1 MASALFDE
9 LKNRLTFDGID
20 IDTWVFKFYSRV
32 TVGLFLVAGAVSV
45 ADSLV
50 DKNPIE
56 CKSGDDYDKNY
67 CYLHGVAHLQP
78 NGISSDISGADC
90 FSADNV
96 GEEKISNYYLWIS
109 LVLFLC
115 GAAFAIPN
123 EIWKHFEGGVLK
135 QFEGLK
141 SIELED
147 EKENRK
153 KAVSQFNRLTNNF
166 TNRYFYT
173 FVLFELI
180 YCILGIVTF
189 NLLDVFLD
197 GKFQSYGS
205 DTFAYLTGDTMPIS
219 ITDSETQVTNE
230 VIVNPMCN
238 VFPTVVSCTIKTF
251 SVVQGAA
258 DTKNNICILGRNI
271 LNQQIFLV
279 LWVWFMI
286 LFSATVCQIIYR
298 LITLFVPSWQSWTIQ
313 YQLNST
319 DDLAVKKIELGFGK
333 IGNWFLLTQIGSN
346 SDPYAF
352 RKFLEEVTGVDRKKK
367 EEEEKEKRRK
377 IKKESNNVSN
387 HDDEAIDIDGKEQ
400 REKMLMEWERKLE
413 NLENV

>member
-1 MASALFDE
+1 MADALFKE
-9 LKNRLTFDGID
+9 LVNRLKFDGID

-32 TVGLFLVAGAVSV
+32 TVGLFWVAAAVSV
-45 ADSLV
+45 AESLV
-50 DKNPIE
+50 DKKPIDCNGGNE
-56 CKSGDDYDKNY
+56 YVENY

-78 NGISSDISGADC
+78 NGISSEISGADC

-96 GEEKISNYYLWIS
+96 GDEKISNYYLWIS

-123 EIWKHFEGGVLK
+123 EIWKHFEGGLLK

-147 EKENRK
+147 KKEREKRK
-153 KAVSQFNRLTNNF
+153 NAVSQFNRLSNNF

-173 FVLFELI
+173 FVSFELT
-180 YCILGIVTF
+180 YFILGVVTF
-189 NLLDVFLD
+189 NLIDVFLD

-205 DTFAYLTGDTMPIS
+205 DTFAYLSGDSEPTS
-219 ITDSETQVTNE
+219 ITDTKDKSTYEVT
-230 VIVNPMCN
+230 VNPMCN

-251 SVVQGAA
+251 SVVKGAA

-298 LITLFVPSWQSWTIQ
+298 LITLCVPSYQSWTIQ
-313 YQLNST
+313 YQLKST

-352 RKFLEEVTGVDRKKK
+352 RKFLEEVTGVGRKG
-367 EEEEKEKRRK
+367 EGELDKEKRRK
-377 IKKESNNVSN
+377 IMKEVNNVSN
-387 HDDEAIDIDGKEQ
+387 HDDVAIDLEGKVQ
-400 REKMLMEWERKLE
+400 KEKMLREED
-413 NLENV
+413 

>member
-1 MASALFDE
+1 MADALFQE

-32 TVGLFLVAGAVSV
+32 TVGLFWVAAAVSV

-56 CKSGDDYDKNY
+56 CKGADSYDTNY

-78 NGISSDISGADC
+78 NGISGDINGADC

-135 QFEGLK
+135 QFEGLQ

-147 EKENRK
+147 EKAKEKRK
-153 KAVSQFNRLTNNF
+153 KAVSQFKRLTNNF

-173 FVLFELI
+173 FVFFELV
-180 YCILGIVTF
+180 YCILGVIIF
-189 NLLDVFLD
+189 NLIDLFLD
-197 GKFQSYGS
+197 GKFHSYGS
-205 DTFAYLTGDTMPIS
+205 DTFAYLSGNSVAIPITDTDNS
-219 ITDSETQVTNE
+219 ITHDVT
-230 VIVNPMCN
+230 VNPMCN

-251 SVVQGAA
+251 AVVKDGD
-258 DTKNNICILGRNI
+258 DTKNTICILGRNI

-279 LWVWFMI
+279 LWVWFTI

-298 LITLFVPSWQSWTIQ
+298 IITLLVPSYQRSMIQ
-313 YQLNST
+313 YHLNST
-319 DDLAVKKIELGFGK
+319 DNLAVKKIDLGFGK
-333 IGNWFLLTQIGSN
+333 VGNWFLLTQIGSN

-352 RKFLEEVTGVDRKKK
+352 RKFLEEVTGVDRKGTEKRTK
-367 EEEEKEKRRK
+367 EEQEMKKRTKIIEEL
-377 IKKESNNVSN
+377 NNVSN
-387 HDDEAIDIDGKEQ
+387 PDKVAIYIDENDQKEN
-400 REKMLMEWERKLE
+400 MLKEED
-413 NLENV
+413 

>member
-1 MASALFDE
+1 MADALFKE
-9 LKNRLTFDGID
+9 LVNRLKFDGID

-32 TVGLFLVAGAVSV
+32 TVGLFWVAAAVSV

-56 CKSGDDYDKNY
+56 CKSGDSYDTNY
-67 CYLHGVAHLQP
+67 CYLHGVAHLLP
-78 NGISSDISGADC
+78 NGISADINDADC
-90 FSADNV
+90 FSAGNV

-135 QFEGLK
+135 QFEGLQ

-147 EKENRK
+147 EKEKEKRK
-153 KAVSQFNRLTNNF
+153 KAVSQFKRLTNNF

-173 FVLFELI
+173 FVFFELV
-180 YCILGIVTF
+180 YCILGVIIF
-189 NLLDVFLD
+189 NLIDLFLD

-205 DTFAYLTGDTMPIS
+205 DTFAYLSGNSEPIL
-219 ITDSETQVTNE
+219 ITDTKDKTTKEVT
-230 VIVNPMCN
+230 VNPMCN

-251 SVVQGAA
+251 SVVQGEA
-258 DTKNNICILGRNI
+258 DTTNKICILGRNI

-286 LFSATVCQIIYR
+286 LCSATVCQIIYR
-298 LITLFVPSWQSWTIQ
+298 LVTLLVPSYQRSMIQ
-313 YQLNST
+313 YHLKST
-319 DDLAVKKIELGFGK
+319 DNMAVKQIDLGFGK
-333 IGNWFLLTQIGSN
+333 VGNWFLLTQIGSN

-352 RKFLEEVTGVDRKKK
+352 RKFLEEVTGVDRKGQDKNKK
-367 EEEEKEKRRK
+367 EQE
-377 IKKESNNVSN
+377 IKKRIKIIEDVTNNSNPDNVAIYI
-387 HDDEAIDIDGKEQ
+387 DENDQKEN
-400 REKMLMEWERKLE
+400 MLKEED
-413 NLENV
+413 

>member
-9 LKNRLTFDGID
+9 LVTRLKFDGID

-32 TVGLFLVAGAVSV
+32 TVGLFWVAAAISV

-50 DKNPIE
+50 DNKPME
-56 CKSGDDYDKNY
+56 CKSDDKGYDTNY

-78 NGISSDISGADC
+78 NGISKDISGADC

-153 KAVSQFNRLTNNF
+153 KAVSQFNRLSNNF

-173 FVLFELI
+173 FVVFELA
-180 YCILGIVTF
+180 YCILGIIIFT
-189 NLLDVFLD
+189 LIDVFLD

-205 DTFAYLTGDTMPIS
+205 DTFAYLSGNSVPIS
-219 ITDSETQVTNE
+219 ITDTKNDVMMNDVT
-230 VIVNPMCN
+230 VNPMCN

-298 LITLFVPSWQSWTIQ
+298 LITLFVPSYQSWTIQ

-319 DDLAVKKIELGFGK
+319 DDLAVKRIELGFGK

-352 RKFLEEVTGVDRKKK
+352 RKFLEEVTGVDRKGK
-367 EEEEKEKRRK
+367 EEQEKEKRRK
-377 IKKESNNVSN
+377 TIKELNNDSN
-387 HDDEAIDIDGKEQ
+387 HDTIAIDLEGKGQ
-400 REKMLMEWERKLE
+400 KEKMLREED
-413 NLENV
+413 

>member
-9 LKNRLTFDGID
+9 LVTRLKFDGID

-32 TVGLFLVAGAVSV
+32 TVGLFWVAAAISV
-45 ADSLV
+45 ADSFV
-50 DKNPIE
+50 DKKPIE
-56 CKSGDDYDKNY
+56 CKGDDKEYDTNY

-78 NGISSDISGADC
+78 NGISKEISGADC

-153 KAVSQFNRLTNNF
+153 KAVSQFSRLSNNF

-173 FVLFELI
+173 FVVFELA
-180 YCILGIVTF
+180 YCILGIIIF
-189 NLLDVFLD
+189 NLINVFLD

-205 DTFAYLTGDTMPIS
+205 DTFAYLSGNSVPIS
-219 ITDSETQVTNE
+219 ITDTKNNVMMNDVT
-230 VIVNPMCN
+230 VNPMCN
-238 VFPTVVSCTIKTF
+238 VFPTVVSCTIKYF

-271 LNQQIFLV
+271 VNQQIFLV

-286 LFSATVCQIIYR
+286 LFFATVCQIIYR
-298 LITLFVPSWQSWTIQ
+298 LITLFVPSYQSWTIQ

-319 DDLAVKKIELGFGK
+319 DDLAVKRIELGFGK

-352 RKFLEEVTGVDRKKK
+352 RKFLEEVTGVDRKGK
-367 EEEEKEKRRK
+367 EEQEKEKRRK
-377 IKKESNNVSN
+377 TIKELSNDSN
-387 HDDEAIDIDGKEQ
+387 HDTIAIDLEGKGQ
-400 REKMLMEWERKLE
+400 KEKMLREED
-413 NLENV
+413 

>member
-9 LKNRLTFDGID
+9 LVTRLKFDGID

-32 TVGLFLVAGAVSV
+32 TVGLFWVAAAISV

-50 DKNPIE
+50 DKKPIE
-56 CKSGDDYDKNY
+56 CKSSDEYNTNY

-78 NGISSDISGADC
+78 NGISSEISGAEC

-153 KAVSQFNRLTNNF
+153 KAVSQFNRLSNNF

-173 FVLFELI
+173 FVVFELA
-180 YCILGIVTF
+180 YCILGIIIFT
-189 NLLDVFLD
+189 LIDVFLD

-205 DTFAYLTGDTMPIS
+205 DTFAYLSGNSVPIS
-219 ITDSETQVTNE
+219 IIDTKDKSTYDVT
-230 VIVNPMCN
+230 VNPMCN

-298 LITLFVPSWQSWTIQ
+298 LITLFVPSYQSWTIQ

-319 DDLAVKKIELGFGK
+319 DDLAVKRIELGFGK

-352 RKFLEEVTGVDRKKK
+352 RKFLEEVTGVDRKGK
-367 EEEEKEKRRK
+367 EEQEKEKRRK
-377 IKKESNNVSN
+377 TIKELNNDSN
-387 HDDEAIDIDGKEQ
+387 HDTIAIDLEGKGQ
-400 REKMLMEWERKLE
+400 KEKMLREED
-413 NLENV
+413 

>member
-1 MASALFDE
+1 M
-9 LKNRLTFDGID
+9 
-20 IDTWVFKFYSRV
+20 
-32 TVGLFLVAGAVSV
+32 
-45 ADSLV
+45 
-50 DKNPIE
+50 
-56 CKSGDDYDKNY
+56 
-67 CYLHGVAHLQP
+67 
-78 NGISSDISGADC
+78 GISSEISGADC
-90 FSADNV
+90 FSAVNV
-96 GEEKISNYYLWIS
+96 GDSKISNYYIWIS

-123 EIWKHFEGGVLK
+123 ELWKHFEGGVLK

-141 SIELED
+141 TIELED
-147 EKENRK
+147 EKEKEKRK
-153 KAVSQFNRLTNNF
+153 KAVSQFNRLSNNF

-180 YCILGIVTF
+180 YWILGIVIF
-189 NLLDVFLD
+189 HLIDIFLD

-205 DTFAYLTGDTMPIS
+205 DTFNYLSGNSKHIS
-219 ITDSETQVTNE
+219 ITDPDNSATYDVT
-230 VIVNPMCN
+230 VNPMCN

-298 LITLFVPSWQSWTIQ
+298 LITLCVPSYQSWTIQ
-313 YQLNST
+313 YQLKST

-352 RKFLEEVTGVDRKKK
+352 PNFWKKSQELEGR
-367 EEEEKEKRRK
+367 EKE
-377 IKKESNNVSN
+377 N
-387 HDDEAIDIDGKEQ
+387 
-400 REKMLMEWERKLE
+400 
-413 NLENV
+413 

>member
-1 MASALFDE
+1 MASALFNE
-9 LKNRLTFDGID
+9 LVTRLTFDGID

-32 TVGLFLVAGAVSV
+32 TVGLFWVAAAISV
-45 ADSLV
+45 ADSFIG
-50 DKNPIE
+50 NAIE
-56 CKSGDDYDKNY
+56 CKDSKDYDTNY

-78 NGISSDISGADC
+78 NGISSEISGADC
-90 FSADNV
+90 FSAVNV
-96 GEEKISNYYLWIS
+96 GDSKISNYYIWIS

-115 GAAFAIPN
+115 GSAFAIPN
-123 EIWKHFEGGVLK
+123 ELWKHFEGGVLK

-147 EKENRK
+147 EKEKEKRK
-153 KAVSQFNRLTNNF
+153 KAVSQFNRLSNNF

-173 FVLFELI
+173 FVLFELV
-180 YCILGIVTF
+180 YFILGIVTF
-189 NLLDVFLD
+189 NLIDVFLD

-205 DTFAYLTGDTMPIS
+205 DAFAYLSGDSETTS
-219 ITDSETQVTNE
+219 ITDTKDKSTYEVT
-230 VIVNPMCN
+230 VNPMCN

-251 SVVQGAA
+251 SVVKGAA

-298 LITLFVPSWQSWTIQ
+298 LITLFVPSYQSWTIQ
-313 YQLNST
+313 YQLKST
-319 DDLAVKKIELGFGK
+319 DNQAVKKIELGFGK

-352 RKFLEEVTGVDRKKK
+352 RKFLEEVTGVGRKGGD
-367 EEEEKEKRRK
+367 EIEKEKRRK
-377 IKKESNNVSN
+377 IMNESNNVSN
-387 HDDEAIDIDGKEQ
+387 HDDVAIDLEGKVQ
-400 REKMLMEWERKLE
+400 KEKMLKEED
-413 NLENV
+413 

>member
-1 MASALFDE
+1 MASALFNE
-9 LKNRLTFDGID
+9 LVTRLTFDGID

-32 TVGLFLVAGAVSV
+32 TVGLFWVAAAISV
-45 ADSLV
+45 ADSFIGN
-50 DKNPIE
+50 KIE
-56 CKSGDDYDKNY
+56 CKNSDDYDTNY

-78 NGISSDISGADC
+78 SGISSEISGADC
-90 FSADNV
+90 FSAVNV
-96 GEEKISNYYLWIS
+96 GDPKISNYYIWIS

-115 GAAFAIPN
+115 GSAFAIPN
-123 EIWKHFEGGVLK
+123 ELWKHFEGGVLK

-147 EKENRK
+147 EKEKEKRK
-153 KAVSQFNRLTNNF
+153 KAVSQFNRLSNNF

-173 FVLFELI
+173 FVLFELV
-180 YCILGIVTF
+180 YFILGIVTF
-189 NLLDVFLD
+189 NLIDVFLD

-205 DTFAYLTGDTMPIS
+205 DAFAYLSGDSEPTS
-219 ITDSETQVTNE
+219 ITDTKDKSTYEVT
-230 VIVNPMCN
+230 VNPMCN

-251 SVVQGAA
+251 SVVKGAA

-298 LITLFVPSWQSWTIQ
+298 LITLCVPSYQSWTIQ
-313 YQLNST
+313 YQLKST

-352 RKFLEEVTGVDRKKK
+352 RKFLEEVTGVGRKG
-367 EEEEKEKRRK
+367 EGELDKEKRRK
-377 IKKESNNVSN
+377 IMKEVNNVSN
-387 HDDEAIDIDGKEQ
+387 HDDVAIDLEGKVQ
-400 REKMLMEWERKLE
+400 KEKMLREED
-413 NLENV
+413 